1 MINSRPG
8 MTLTSEEKEADVFG
22 PKNSSFVFLCVFWFK
37 FLQFFSPSAHRGCF
51 FLINSRVKDHRAFDR
66 ENHLF
71 ALFAILRALLSQINE
86 TTFCF

>member
-22 PKNSSFVFLCVFWFK
+22 PKNSSFVFFVC
-37 FLQFFSPSAHRGCF
+37 FLVQISSNFFSVCASRVF
-51 FLINSRVKDHRAFDR
+51 FLIISRVKDHRAFDR